1 MNADVNEGLA
11 MSVKASVS
19 ISEQQDAFARELVEQ
34 GRYSSLSAVVQRG
47 LDLLREEVELKEAE
61 LAALK
66 ALLETRSRG
75 EFLSSAESHV
85 RVEEMIAAKKAT
97 RGL

>member
-1 MNADVNEGLA
+1 

-19 ISEQQDAFARELVEQ
+19 ISDQQDEFARKLVDD

-47 LDLLREEVELKEAE
+47 LELVREETELKEAE

-66 ALLETRSRG
+66 ALIERRSEG
-75 EFLSSAESHV
+75 PFISN
-85 RVEEMIAAKKAT
+85 EEGRKRTKDMIARKRAAH
-97 RGL
+97 GL